1 MIEQKHSI
9 AIIGSGISGLAC
21 AYFLSRNSGYQ
32 VTLFEKE
39 KRLGGHSHTLMVKEG
54 DQMLPIDSGFMVY
67 NEVTYPLLTRLF
79 NELGVAT
86 KPTTMS
92 FSVQHRGDHIEYN
105 GASLDLLF
113 VQRRNLLRPRYW
125 KMLASIARFH
135 RESIEELNNPCFGEM
150 SLRDYVNARGY
161 GEDFLQWYLSPM
173 AAAVWSSPP
182 ERIEEFPARTLLR
195 FWHNHGFMGRHTHHP
210 WRTVVGGSRSYV
222 EKLSAPFAQN
232 IHQAASIE
240 KITTLANGIQM
251 TFKDGRCRLFDRVIL
266 AVHGDQT
273 LGLIDHPTVLEKEIL
288 SCFHY
293 QKNEVYLHTDP
304 QFMPQYTRAWA
315 SWNYRIDCDKD
326 QKKHY
331 STHYWMNELQGVSQ
345 KENYFVSVNPPMIPK
360 EKFLKY
366 YLPYEHPL
374 FDLKAIGAQKH
385 LSKLHSAGEETKR
398 YFAGAWQRYGFHEDG
413 LLSAVH
419 VCEKILGKDPWTH
432 S

>member
-1 MIEQKHSI
+1 MTSHKHSI

-39 KRLGGHSHTLMVKEG
+39 KRIGGHSHTLMVQEEN
-54 DQMLPIDSGFMVY
+54 QIIPIDSGFMVY

-79 NELGVAT
+79 AELGVAT

-105 GASLDLLF
+105 GTSLDLLF

-125 KMLASIARFH
+125 KMLGSIARFH
-135 RESIEELNNPCFGEM
+135 RESIEELKNPRFGEM
-150 SLRDYVNARGY
+150 PLRDYVSIRGY

-195 FWHNHGFMGRHTHHP
+195 FWHNHGFMGHHTHHP

-240 KITTLANGIQM
+240 KITTLAHGVEM
-251 TFKDGRCRLFDRVIL
+251 TFKDGACRLFDRVIL
-266 AVHGDQT
+266 AVHGDQA
-273 LGLIDHPTVLEKEIL
+273 LGLIDRPTVLEKEIL

-304 QFMPQYTRAWA
+304 QFMPQHTRAWA

-345 KENYFVSVNPPMIPK
+345 KENYFVSVNPPVIPK

-366 YLPYEHPL
+366 HLPYEHPL
-374 FDLKAIGAQKH
+374 FDVKAIGAQKL
-385 LSKLHSAGEETKR
+385 LSKLHSEGEETKR